1 MNVPSRAR
9 RRARRSVARHRALAF
24 ALGLMIAALGS
35 GPRPSASAQSTVPPP
50 STPPTFQL
58 PEVEIAG
65 RRPQLPATT
74 PAAISVITAEEIAAM
89 GALTVADALRV
100 LPEVRVRTS
109 GGPGGL
115 TTMGIRGSS
124 SSQTL
129 VLLDGVPLNR
139 PDQASVDLSTLPIQ
153 QVDHIEVMRG
163 PFSAIYG
170 SATIGGVVNIVTR
183 SRPESSASVR
193 VGSYGETSNVLSIGG
208 QTGAT
213 TYLVQ
218 GIQTGSTG
226 FAPDTDYSNSTV
238 MAKLRWATAGLPSL
252 GGDGVLTLTGDRLY
266 HVTGAP
272 GPVPFQDTLARLWE
286 GRTVLDASWR
296 TGRADGPGTL
306 LRVYRTYD
314 DVNFLSPGIAFQSE
328 DIADFWGAQAQLV
341 LDAGGGS
348 LLTLGADYQ
357 NEVIFHTDNGGVVF
371 PNQGSDLG
379 FYAQYDWRLGPA
391 VLLSLGARQ
400 DTFTLFGSQPNLY
413 GTQVNP
419 RGGAVVVLN
428 ERLLFRAAAGRTY
441 RAPTFDELAPGLFG
455 NPNLQAET
463 AWSYDAGLEYALAS
477 GLTLQVGGFYKDATN
492 LITSPPPLFTP
503 VNVGHAIVSGG
514 SIEAAGR
521 LSTQWFVRANY
532 TSQRARN
539 VATDLDVIYV
549 PRTLGNLEVVYQ
561 TAPGATVSLILGYSG
576 DMFADAANTTV
587 LPGYWLTSIAVT
599 WPVAGGYRVQ
609 AGVANAFDVS
619 YQDAQGFA
627 EPGRRVFVTV
637 GKSF

>member
-1 MNVPSRAR
+1 MTAPSRAR
-9 RRARRSVARHRALAF
+9 GRAGCPSARHRAFAC
-24 ALGLMIAALGS
+24 ALGIATAALIF
-35 GPRPSASAQSTVPPP
+35 GPYLLPASAQSPPD
-50 STPPTFQL
+50 TPPTFQL

-65 RRPQLPATT
+65 RRPQLPATS
-74 PAAISVITAEEIAAM
+74 PASISVITADEIAAM

-153 QVDHIEVMRG
+153 QVDHIEVLRG

-183 SRPESSASVR
+183 SRPESSASAR

-208 QTGAT
+208 QAGAT
-213 TYLVQ
+213 AYLVQ

-238 MAKLRWATAGLPSL
+238 MAKLRWPT

-266 HVTGAP
+266 HITGAP

-296 TGRADGPGTL
+296 SGRADGPGML

-314 DVNFLSPGIAFQSE
+314 DVNFLSPGTVFQSD

-341 LDAGGGS
+341 LDAGDGS

-379 FYAQYDWRLGPA
+379 LYAQYDWRLAPA
-391 VLLSLGARQ
+391 ILLSLGARE

-419 RGGAVVVLN
+419 RGGVVVVLN
-428 ERLLFRAAAGRTY
+428 DRLLFRAAAGRTY

-455 NPNLQAET
+455 NPNLMAES

-477 GLTLQVGGFYKDATN
+477 GLTLQAGGFYKDATN
-492 LITSPPPLFTP
+492 LITSPPPLFIP

-514 SIEAAGR
+514 SIEVAGR

-532 TSQRARN
+532 TSQRARD

-561 TAPGATVSLILGYSG
+561 MAPGTTVSLIVGYSG

-587 LPGYWLTSIAVT
+587 LPGYWLTSVAVT
-599 WPVAGGYRVQ
+599 WPFAGGYRVQ
-609 AGVANAFDVS
+609 AGVTNAFDVQ

-637 GKSF
+637 GRSF